1 MQIRDTLDFKHLN
14 NILFGWILITM
25 APSKTKVNGFI
36 ALRTGGF
43 LNLQK
48 LFEDTIFYVLYLNMP
63 CSFQYVGNMHLHY
76 FLQENSDVY
85 KYLKMIL
92 FWHLFI

>member
-1 MQIRDTLDFKHLN
+1 MFFPN
-14 NILFGWILITM
+14 
-25 APSKTKVNGFI
+25 
-36 ALRTGGF
+36 
-43 LNLQK
+43 
-48 LFEDTIFYVLYLNMP
+48 
-63 CSFQYVGNMHLHY
+63 VGNMHLHY